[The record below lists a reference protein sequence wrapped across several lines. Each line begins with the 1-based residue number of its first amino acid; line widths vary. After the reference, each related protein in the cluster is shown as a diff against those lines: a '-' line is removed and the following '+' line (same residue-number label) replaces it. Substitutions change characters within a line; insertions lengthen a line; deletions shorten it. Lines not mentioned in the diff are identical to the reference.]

1 MGFSQFRMI
10 LIIREEKF
18 RGFNNKLKGR
28 GLKQKR
34 LRLEKKERLQ
44 LGRKKK
50 NAEGNEYMRK
60 NK

>member
-34 LRLEKKERLQ
+34 LRLEKKERL
-44 LGRKKK
+44 
-50 NAEGNEYMRK
+50 
-60 NK
+60 